1 MTLSLTQAGYSVG
14 GQRILQPTTLSVVP
28 GEVLALVGP
37 NGAGK
42 TTLLRLLGGE
52 AQPDVGGAYLDQ
64 RPLAGIPAIE
74 RATRIGILPQ
84 SGAGPAGI
92 TVAELVVLGRCL
104 DGRQGDDTDAALAAQ
119 MLDAVDAAHLAEQSV
134 DTLSGGERQ
143 RVHLARVL
151 TQIWSHPATA
161 EGPRYLLLDEPTSA
175 LDLAH
180 QHAILRLA
188 RDFAGQGHGVLAI
201 LHDLTLAAQY
211 ADRLAMMDDGRVV
224 AEGEP
229 GAVLDSASI
238 RRVFGF
244 DAMILS
250 HPVSGTPVIVSSV

>member
-1 MTLSLTQAGYSVG
+1 MTLALADAGFAIG
-14 GQRILQPTTLSVVP
+14 GVSILQPTNVRVAP
-28 GEVLALVGP
+28 GELLALVGP

-52 AQPDVGGAYLDQ
+52 AAPTQGRALLDGQPLGRIAAV
-64 RPLAGIPAIE
+64 E
-74 RATRIGILPQ
+74 RAARIGILPQ
-84 SGAGPAGI
+84 AGAGPSGLS
-92 TVAELVVLGRCL
+92 VAELVVLGRCL
-104 DGRQGDDTDAALAAQ
+104 DGRPGNEDDAALAAR
-119 MLDAVDAAHLAEQSV
+119 MLDAVDAAHLAEQSI

-151 TQIWSHPATA
+151 TQIWQPAGA
-161 EGPRYLLLDEPTSA
+161 ARPCYLLLDEPTSA

-188 RDFAGQGHGVLAI
+188 RDFARQGHGVLAI

-211 ADRLAMMDDGRVV
+211 AERLAMMEGGAVV
-224 AEGEP
+224 AEGAP
-229 GAVLDSASI
+229 DSVLDADSI

-244 DAMILS
+244 DAAILT
-250 HPVSGTPVIVSSV
+250 HPSTGSPVVVSQA